1 MTNKDR
7 FIRAVARIQ
16 NYNSHKETKNKLLE
30 KAFGSDTVI
39 FDFDGVD
46 ELTDTLVDMTSVIFP
61 NLSETNIKDNIEW
74 YLYEAVGMDNPEVSD
89 NNSDKTWIVN
99 NSSVL
104 YDMLEYFNNQD
115 KNKEFDNFEKT
126 MKA

>member
-30 KAFGSDTVI
+30 KAFGGDTVI
-39 FDFDGVD
+39 FDFDGTE
-46 ELTDTLVDMTSVIFP
+46 ELTDALIDLTNVIFQ
-61 NLSETNIKDNIEW
+61 NLTETDIRDNIEW
-74 YLYEAVGMDNPEVSD
+74 YLYEAVNMDNPEVSD

-99 NSSVL
+99 NPSVL
-104 YDMLEYFNNQD
+104 YDVLEHFNNQ
-115 KNKEFDNFEKT
+115 FEKT
-126 MKA
+126 VKA

>member
-7 FIRAVARIQ
+7 FIRAVARVQ

-30 KAFGSDTVI
+30 KAFGGDTVI
-39 FDFDGVD
+39 FDFDGME
-46 ELTDTLVDMTSVIFP
+46 ELTDALIDLTNVIFP
-61 NLSETNIKDNIEW
+61 NLTEIDVRDNIEW
-74 YLYEAVGMDNPEVSD
+74 YLYEAVNMDNPEVSD
-89 NNSDKTWIVN
+89 KDKTWIVN

-115 KNKEFDNFEKT
+115 KNEEFDNFEKT
-126 MKA
+126 VKA

>member
-1 MTNKDR
+1 MINKDM

-39 FDFDGVD
+39 FDFDGTE
-46 ELTDTLVDMTSVIFP
+46 ELTDALIDLANVIFP
-61 NLSETNIKDNIEW
+61 NLTETNIRDYIEW
-74 YLYEAVGMDNPEVSD
+74 YLYEAVNMDNPEVSD
-89 NNSDKTWIVN
+89 KDKTWIVN

-104 YDMLEYFNNQD
+104 YDMLEYFNSNQI
-115 KNKEFDNFEKT
+115 KNKEFDDFEKT
-126 MKA
+126 VKV